1 MNDLLDRIDHRT
13 HMMLAVSVLT
23 VVAALLIF
31 LSVAINKDKVIAETG
46 GYSTQHILEA
56 KWFISRTN
64 GFTTIR
70 NTITGVFLIGLV
82 VNLFIFIKGK
92 IDGKRNLNDSEVG
105 KRGCL

>member
-70 NTITGVFLIGLV
+70 NTIAGVFLIGLV
-82 VNLFIFIKGK
+82 ANLFIFIKGK
-92 IDGKRNLNDSEVG
+92 IDEMRNLNDSEVG
-105 KRGCL
+105 ERGCL

>member
-1 MNDLLDRIDHRT
+1 
-13 HMMLAVSVLT
+13 MMLAVSVLT

-31 LSVAINKDKVIAETG
+31 LSVVINKDKVIAETG

-70 NTITGVFLIGLV
+70 NTIAGVFLIGLV

-92 IDGKRNLNDSEVG
+92 IDEKRNLNDSEVG
-105 KRGCL
+105 ERGCL

>member
-1 MNDLLDRIDHRT
+1 MNDLLDRIDDRT

-31 LSVAINKDKVIAETG
+31 LSVAINKEKVIAETG

-70 NTITGVFLIGLV
+70 NTIAGVFLIGLV

-92 IDGKRNLNDSEVG
+92 IDEKRNLNDSVG
-105 KRGCL
+105 GEMGRL

>member
-1 MNDLLDRIDHRT
+1 
-13 HMMLAVSVLT
+13 MMLAVSVLT